1 MKSKERSKERQAPV
15 MDYLASRFKH
25 KIDLTHFE
33 QDGFALEGKG
43 TCVFDVRNR
52 KIYCSL

>member
-1 MKSKERSKERQAPV
+1 MTRKERSKERQAPV